1 MNRNRYRVLA
11 ALSVLTVTTGAIFGC
26 GAAKDEPL
34 NANITAVEDAA
45 EAEDA
50 EAAEEIP
57 ATPVLKETD
66 FLGFILGGNDTQYL
80 HMTLD
85 ELNEV
90 TGGVYTEENAKE
102 FDMDYDYAMFSFGEL
117 TGLFCD
123 RTEFCGKLPVDCKLG
138 FKDDKIVNIT
148 YYIYPGN
155 ETIDSASISDILAE
169 YLAEKLPEDYHG
181 EYDRQP
187 EGKNSAVFANTVDG
201 FVFTIKHMDIDGSGY
216 PVLLKF
222 ETYKDKYGME

>member
-11 ALSVLTVTTGAIFGC
+11 ALSVLTVTAGAIFGC

-90 TGGVYTEENAKE
+90 TGGAGNWQQYAKGSFVNYGNYLVYTVAPG
-102 FDMDYDYAMFSFGEL
+102 DVLSGIAIRFGVTYQQIAQWNNIKNPDVISIGQKL
-117 TGLFCD
+117 T
-123 RTEFCGKLPVDCKLG
+123 
-138 FKDDKIVNIT
+138 
-148 YYIYPGN
+148 IYP
-155 ETIDSASISDILAE
+155 TII
-169 YLAEKLPEDYHG
+169 
-181 EYDRQP
+181 R
-187 EGKNSAVFANTVDG
+187 
-201 FVFTIKHMDIDGSGY
+201 
-216 PVLLKF
+216 
-222 ETYKDKYGME
+222 